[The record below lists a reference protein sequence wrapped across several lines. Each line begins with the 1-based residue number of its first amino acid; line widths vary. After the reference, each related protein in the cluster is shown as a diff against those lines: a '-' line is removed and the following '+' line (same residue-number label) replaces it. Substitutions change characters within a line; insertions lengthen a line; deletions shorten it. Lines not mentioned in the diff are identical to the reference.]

1 VAGGAADCSFWIRK
15 LCANAALHELQQGK
29 RMSVAR
35 VSKILSDIMY
45 ECRGAGLSLGTMIA
59 GFDDQE
65 GSVPKIFYVDDSG
78 TRIEGDLFAVG
89 SGSNFALGILDTE
102 RHDELTQDQAIA
114 LGIKAIRHATFRDAY
129 SGGLINVYLITRKDG
144 WQHVFKEDLA
154 RLQEDAA
161 SLNASGE

>member
-1 VAGGAADCSFWIRK
+1 MQRCTSCNKG
-15 LCANAALHELQQGK
+15 NACRLPEFPRFFPISCMNAVE
-29 RMSVAR
+29 R
-35 VSKILSDIMY
+35 VYPL
-45 ECRGAGLSLGTMIA
+45 EPW
-59 GFDDQE
+59 
-65 GSVPKIFYVDDSG
+65 SVPKIFYVDDSG